1 MAIQHVKYF
10 LKEMGQPIDQS
21 ILKSI
26 LYDTDKI
33 EELDKKAQTLLSNAT
48 CKSLVSPAIPQPETA
63 RVELHTITRIS
74 SPIIDGMKND
84 GGDGG
89 VVETGTVVAAV
100 CENESIQPMKVDD

>member
-1 MAIQHVKYF
+1 MAVQHVKYF
-10 LKEMGQPIDQS
+10 LKEMGQPIDHS

-26 LYDTDKI
+26 LYDANKI

-48 CKSLVSPAIPQPETA
+48 CEPPAIPQPGTA

-74 SPIIDGMKND
+74 SPINDGMNTE

-89 VVETGTVVAAV
+89 VAETGAVVAAMR
-100 CENESIQPMKVDD
+100 EDESIQPMNVDD